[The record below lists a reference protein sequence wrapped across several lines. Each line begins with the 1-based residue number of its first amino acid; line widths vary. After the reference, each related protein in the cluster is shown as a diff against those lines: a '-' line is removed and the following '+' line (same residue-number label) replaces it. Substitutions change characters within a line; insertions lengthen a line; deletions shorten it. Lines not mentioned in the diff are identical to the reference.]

1 MLKTAVLILF
11 SSLSLAAS
19 KPAPQKA
26 PPAGPPPEVLV
37 AAYSGVI
44 NPAAAEYLAGAVAA
58 AGERRC
64 GALVIELDTPGGL
77 DLSMRD
83 IVKAILSSEVPVIVY
98 VAPSGARAASAGVF
112 ITMAAHVAAMAPGT
126 NIGAAHPV
134 QLGGMPAGGG
144 KDKEPKKDE
153 VMEGKVVND
162 AAAYLQAIAGRRGR
176 NIEWAFQGVTKSTS
190 IVSSAAVRQRVVDL
204 EAKSLEELLAA
215 VDGREL
221 ADFKGRPLRT
231 KGAKIVRFDMTAR
244 QKLLAAVADPN
255 IAMILMT
262 LGVSGLL
269 IELYSPGLIL
279 PGIVG
284 TVSLIMAFY
293 SFQTLSASFAGVL
306 LILVGLILY
315 VLELKVQSYGLLAVS
330 ATAAVLFGTVML
342 FRHSPGGVSISWSV
356 IASTV
361 GTLAALAAAL
371 IAIAARA
378 MGKRSKTGAEGLIGQ
393 SGTVET
399 ELNPLGKVTMGGELW
414 KAESLEGTI
423 PAGAA
428 VKVEAAEGLTLK
440 VRRKTG

>member
-1 MLKTAVLILF
+1 MLKAALLAVLSGIA
-11 SSLSLAAS
+11 LAA
-19 KPAPQKA
+19 
-26 PPAGPPPEVLV
+26 PAGPPPDVLV

-44 NPAAAEYLAGAVAA
+44 NPAAAEYLEGAVAA
-58 AGERRC
+58 AGQRRC

-77 DLSMRD
+77 DLSMRG

-134 QLGGMPAGGG
+134 QLGALPAGAG

-153 VMEGKVVND
+153 VMEGKIVND
-162 AAAYLQAIAGRRGR
+162 AAAYLQAIAGRRNR

-190 IVSSAAVRQRVVDL
+190 IVSSMAVRQRVVDL
-204 EAKSLEELLAA
+204 EAKSLDELLAA

-231 KGAKIVRFDMTAR
+231 KGAKVVRFEMTGR

-284 TVSLIMAFY
+284 VVSLIMAFY

-306 LILVGLILY
+306 LILLGLVLY
-315 VLELKVQSYGLLAVS
+315 ILELKVQSYGLLAVS
-330 ATAAVLFGTVML
+330 ATAAVLFGTLML

-356 IASTV
+356 VLSTV
-361 GTLAALAAAL
+361 GTLAALAAVL

-378 MGKRSKTGAEGLIGQ
+378 MGRRAKTGAEGLIGQ
-393 SGTVET
+393 AGRAET
-399 ELNPLGKVTMGGELW
+399 ELAPAGKVSLGGELW
-414 KAESLEGTI
+414 KAESLDGTL
-423 PAGAA
+423 PAGTA
-428 VKVEAAEGLTLK
+428 VRVESAEGLTLK
-440 VRRKTG
+440 VRRKAG

>member
-1 MLKTAVLILF
+1 MMKTALLAIL
-11 SSLSLAAS
+11 SGLALAAP
-19 KPAPQKA
+19 KPQA
-26 PPAGPPPEVLV
+26 PAGPPPDVLV
-37 AAYSGVI
+37 ATYSGVI
-44 NPAAAEYLAGAVAA
+44 NPAAAEYLEGAVAA
-58 AGERRC
+58 AGQRRC

-77 DLSMRD
+77 DLSMRG

-134 QLGGMPAGGG
+134 QLGAMPSGAG

-153 VMEGKVVND
+153 VMEGKIVND

-204 EAKSLEELLAA
+204 EAKSLDELLAA

-221 ADFKGRPLRT
+221 ADFKGHPLRT
-231 KGAKIVRFDMTAR
+231 KGAKVVRFEMTGR

-284 TVSLIMAFY
+284 VVSLIMAFY

-306 LILVGLILY
+306 LILLGLVLY
-315 VLELKVQSYGLLAVS
+315 ILELKVQSYGLLAVS
-330 ATAAVLFGTVML
+330 ATAAVLFGTLML

-356 IASTV
+356 VLSTV
-361 GTLAALAAAL
+361 GTLAALAAVL

-378 MGKRSKTGAEGLIGQ
+378 MGRRAKTGAEGLIGQ
-393 SGTVET
+393 AGTAET
-399 ELNPLGKVTMGGELW
+399 ELAPAGRVSLGGELW
-414 KAESLEGTI
+414 KAVSLDGTL
-423 PAGAA
+423 PAGTA
-428 VKVEAAEGLTLK
+428 VKVESTEGLTLK
-440 VRRKTG
+440 VRRKAG